1 MLLTLNQT
9 LFLVIS
15 IAFVV
20 AIVFLIFFLV
30 QLRRTAREGERTL
43 VELRELAEGLKGIE
57 QKVNARID
65 DVGEILESS
74 KKTVAGLS
82 EVTLF
87 LTTKVVRP
95 ASKYWPILYP
105 LIRLGWQQLKKR
117 KEK

>member
-9 LFLVIS
+9 LFLVLS
-15 IAFVV
+15 IAVVV

-30 QLRRTAREGERTL
+30 QIRRTAREGERAL
-43 VELRELAEGLKGIE
+43 VEIRELAEGLRGIE
-57 QKVNARID
+57 QKVNARMD
-65 DVGEILESS
+65 DVGKILESS

-82 EVTLF
+82 EATLF

-95 ASKYWPILYP
+95 ASKYWPILFP

>member
-1 MLLTLNQT
+1 MLLTLNQA

-20 AIVFLIFFLV
+20 AVVFLVLFLI

-43 VELRELAEGLKGIE
+43 VELRELAKGLKGIE
-57 QKVNARID
+57 QKVNSRID

-95 ASKYWPILYP
+95 ASKYWLILYP
-105 LIRLGWQQLKKR
+105 LLRLGWQQLKKR

>member
-1 MLLTLNQT
+1 MLLTFNQT

-15 IAFVV
+15 FAFIV
-20 AIVFLIFFLV
+20 AVVFLVLSLV
-30 QLRRTAREGERTL
+30 QIRRTAREGERTL

-57 QKVNARID
+57 KRVNAGID

-74 KKTVAGLS
+74 KKVVAGLS

-95 ASKYWPILYP
+95 VSKYWPILYP
-105 LIRLGWQQLKKR
+105 LIHLGWRQLKKR